1 MPSPTTMTPETRAL
15 SAHHILIVDD
25 YEDSRALCTEY
36 FQFMGYRVSCAGDG
50 REALRKASDLPD
62 VIVMDLSLPHMD
74 GWEAIRALKADAVT
88 RDIPVIVLTG
98 HALAGLR
105 DRAIAAGCAGFL
117 TKPCLPPDL
126 LEEVRR
132 SLEGRGTAKTKK
144 KTTRKMKKKPS

>member
-1 MPSPTTMTPETRAL
+1 MRTTTSEAEVL
-15 SAHHILIVDD
+15 SAHILIVDD

-36 FQFMGYRVSCAGDG
+36 FQFMGYTVSCAADG
-50 REALRKASDLPD
+50 REAVRKASDLPD

-74 GWEAIRALKADAVT
+74 GWEAISALKADAVT
-88 RDIPVIVLTG
+88 QHIPVIVLTG

-105 DRAIAAGCAGFL
+105 DRALAAGCAGFL

-132 SLEGRGTAKTKK
+132 TLSSKKPDVKK
-144 KTTRKMKKKPS
+144 KKAKRPRKS